1 MTLAFLASATVMFG
15 CGKKEEP
22 PAAPA
27 APAATA
33 AAPAAA
39 GGFKGA
45 EVIHWWT
52 SGGEAAA
59 IKVFAEGFTAGGG
72 TWIDTPIAGGG
83 GAQART
89 VMANRTMGGDPPT
102 AAQYNYGRQY
112 EEIIKE
118 GLLTT
123 LDDVATAGKWD
134 ELLPEKIKNAVKVDG
149 KYYAVP
155 VNLHNENWVWFNK
168 EVLAKAGVT
177 AEPTTLDEMFAAM
190 DKVKAM
196 GGVTPLALGGQGWQE
211 GITFRGVLLA
221 VGGKDLYFKT
231 FKDKDTA
238 NPQFRKAVETFKKL
252 KDYVD
257 AGSPGRDWNLATG
270 MVIEGKAAFQMMG
283 DWAKGEF
290 VNANKEAGKDFGCFM
305 AGGPQ
310 MPYAIGG
317 DVFVFPKAKSD
328 EAAAAQK
335 KMAEMMISPEMQVAF
350 NNKKGSIPIRTD
362 VDTSKMDVCAQAGVQ
377 AIKEG
382 RLLESDNEI
391 LSPDAK
397 GAFEDAVSKFWNSDQ
412 SVDEAIAAMS
422 AGLKR

>member
-1 MTLAFLASATVMFG
+1 MTSRTLAPIAL
-15 CGKKEEP
+15 
-22 PAAPA
+22 
-27 APAATA
+27 
-33 AAPAAA
+33 AA
-39 GGFKGA
+39 GLVFSGLAQAQKA

-59 IKVFAEGFTAGGG
+59 IKEFAAAYTKAGG
-72 TWIDTPIAGGG
+72 TWVDTPIAGGG

-118 GLLTT
+118 GLLND
-123 LDDVATAGKWD
+123 LNDVATKGNWD
-134 ELLPEKIKNAVKVDG
+134 KLLPEKIKNAVKVNG

-155 VNLHNENWVWFNK
+155 VNLHNENWVWYNK
-168 EVLAKAGVT
+168 AVLAKAG
-177 AEPTTLDEMFAAM
+177 AKEPTTLDEMFAAM
-190 DKVKAM
+190 DKIKAS
-196 GGVTPLALGGQGWQE
+196 GAIPLALGGQGWQE

-221 VGGKDLYFKT
+221 TGGQELYNKT
-231 FKDKDTA
+231 FKDKDTSG
-238 NPQFRKAVETFKKL
+238 PGFRKAVETFKKL
-252 KDYVD
+252 KGYVD
-257 AGSPGRDWNLATG
+257 PGSPGRDWNLATA
-270 MVIEGKAAFQMMG
+270 MVIEGKAGFQMMG

-290 VNANKEAGKDFGCFM
+290 VNAGKVAGKDYGCFM
-305 AGGPQ
+305 AGGPK

-317 DVFVFPKAKSD
+317 DVFVFPKQKAPD
-328 EAAAAQK
+328 AAAAQK
-335 KMAEMMISPEMQVAF
+335 KLAELMISPEMQVAF

-382 RLLESDNEI
+382 RLLASDNEL

-397 GAFEDAVSKFWNSDQ
+397 GAFEDVVSKFWNSDM
-412 SVDEAIAAMS
+412 SVDDAVKSMTAA
-422 AGLKR
+422 LKR

>member
-1 MTLAFLASATVMFG
+1 MHVRPNRLALAVIASLGLAG
-15 CGKKEEP
+15 
-22 PAAPA
+22 AAQA
-27 APAATA
+27 Q
-33 AAPAAA
+33 
-39 GGFKGA
+39 KA

-59 IKVFAEGFTAGGG
+59 IKEFATAYTKAGG

-118 GLLTT
+118 GLLND
-123 LDDVATAGKWD
+123 LDDVAAKGNWD
-134 ELLPEKIKNAVKVDG
+134 KLLPEKIKNAVKVNG
-149 KYYAVP
+149 KYFAVP
-155 VNLHNENWVWFNK
+155 VNLHNENWVWYNK
-168 EVLAKAGVT
+168 AVLAKAG
-177 AEPTTLDEMFAAM
+177 AKEPTNLDEMFAAM

-221 VGGKDLYFKT
+221 TGGQDLYFKT

-252 KDYVD
+252 KGYVD

-290 VNANKEAGKDFGCFM
+290 INANKVAGKDFGCFM
-305 AGGPQ
+305 AGGPK

-317 DVFVFPKAKSD
+317 DVFVFPKQKSPD
-328 EAAAAQK
+328 AAAAQK
-335 KMAEMMISPEMQVAF
+335 KLAEMMISPAMQVAF

-377 AIKEG
+377 AIKEN
-382 RLLESDNEI
+382 RLLQSDNEI

-397 GAFEDAVSKFWNSDQ
+397 GAFEDAVSKFWNSSQ
-412 SVDEAIAAMS
+412 STDDAIKAMAA
-422 AGLKR
+422 ALKR